1 MVSLARSP
9 ATTTTL
15 RPYVLYEFFVKSIFQ
30 LWTRFAGVRTDGE
43 LRGCGELEVYSCTNV
58 IARGQNQASQEKRE
72 NRLILRIRNLSLVLI
87 QGCQLSQMVARSSQI
102 RTPLATRN
110 LYI

>member
-72 NRLILRIRNLSLVLI
+72 NMFIFRLRILPLVLI
-87 QGCQLSQMVARSSQI
+87 QKIYDVVTWLQSLSWSV
-102 RTPLATRN
+102 T
-110 LYI
+110 